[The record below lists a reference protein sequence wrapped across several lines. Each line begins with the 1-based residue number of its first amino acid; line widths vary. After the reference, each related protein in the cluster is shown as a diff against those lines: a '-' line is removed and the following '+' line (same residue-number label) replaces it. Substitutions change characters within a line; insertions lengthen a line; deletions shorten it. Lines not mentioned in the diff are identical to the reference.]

1 MKKLDLLIAAIAL
14 IGLLLLSAG
23 HARSQQ
29 SPPCLPVK
37 EFHDALTKAKQTM
50 VGVGHVGENYVILFY
65 AAPDGNFF
73 TILSVD
79 LKGRACV
86 LAAGADWDQGRIP
99 ASGQRE
105 AGL

>member
-1 MKKLDLLIAAIAL
+1 MKKLDLLIAAIFAL
-14 IGLLLLSAG
+14 ALLLLSIG
-23 HARSQQ
+23 HARAQQ

-37 EFHDALTKAKQTM
+37 QFHEALTKAHQTM
-50 VGVGHVGENYVILFY
+50 VGVGHVGEGYVILFY

-99 ASGQRE
+99 SSTARD
-105 AGL
+105 A